1 MISRIEMIYSIR
13 SGDGKYMANGQ
24 MGKIGPSGGDK
35 EFVKLAPCTH
45 ILIHASLGKK
55 LEKFELSQSPQAK
68 QGMLKRQDL
77 LDRNL
82 SARGYMPR

>member
-13 SGDGKYMANGQ
+13 SVNKKYIANGP
-24 MGKIGPSGGDK
+24 MGKICPSGGDK
-35 EFVKLAPCTH
+35 GFVERAACTH

-55 LEKFELSQSPQAK
+55 LEKFELSQSPQTK

>member
-1 MISRIEMIYSIR
+1 MGRICP
-13 SGDGKYMANGQ
+13 SGDKG
-24 MGKIGPSGGDK
+24 
-35 EFVKLAPCTH
+35 FVGWAARTH

-55 LEKFELSQSPQAK
+55 LEKFEFSQSPQAK